1 MDWKIFEYCHHI
13 GVIQPQQLLT
23 IDLEE
28 FITRE
33 KLAMLT
39 HRTIGQDGSDVVM
52 RVLLLP
58 IHLLHCSL
66 ETNKY
71 DDNYVDRN

>member
-1 MDWKIFEYCHHI
+1 MDWKIFEYCHNI
-13 GVIQPQQLLT
+13 RVIQSQQLLT

-39 HRTIGQDGSDVVM
+39 YGTIGQDGSDVVM
-52 RVLLLP
+52 RVLLLS
-58 IHLLHCSL
+58 IHLLHCTL
-66 ETNKY
+66 QTNKY
-71 DDNYVDRN
+71 DDNHVDRK